1 MNSIGHPFLGLFSRA
16 SKSRHFNFNVHKLFW
31 VFSTSSSLSLLT
43 DLLVPE
49 LKGGDYDQSLKLH
62 LTQPPFRWL
71 LVVGYYCCIHFQGN
85 EGKCALMTTAIP
97 IIGVLLQLQYI
108 SQATPRQRL
117 VQPANQS
124 RPVGL
129 GIHGGQP
136 SGVGLRLVG
145 CKPPSLQPSSM
156 GLARCGQPYK
166 LASYPS
172 S

>member
-71 LVVGYYCCIHFQGN
+71 LVVVTI
-85 EGKCALMTTAIP
+85 
-97 IIGVLLQLQYI
+97 V
-108 SQATPRQRL
+108 
-117 VQPANQS
+117 
-124 RPVGL
+124 
-129 GIHGGQP
+129 
-136 SGVGLRLVG
+136 
-145 CKPPSLQPSSM
+145 
-156 GLARCGQPYK
+156 
-166 LASYPS
+166 ASIFKGTRENVH
-172 S
+172 